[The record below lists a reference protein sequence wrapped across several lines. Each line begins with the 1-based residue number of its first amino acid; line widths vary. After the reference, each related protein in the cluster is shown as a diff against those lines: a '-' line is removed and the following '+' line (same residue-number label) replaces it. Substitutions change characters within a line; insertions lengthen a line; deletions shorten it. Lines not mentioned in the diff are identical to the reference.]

1 MAMSTE
7 VLDWRRAL
15 LLSLGITMEFV
26 TVARAAEVAP
36 GQTRSI
42 WIGERRILIV
52 NDGRT
57 FYALQGLCGHQNLPL
72 EGGRIWQ
79 GTIDCPWHHFQ
90 YDLKTGENLY
100 PRRIYPLEALPRLR
114 QQVQPLQ
121 TYPVRVVDSELQVGL
136 PNSAEELQEE
146 AGA

>member
-1 MAMSTE
+1 
-7 VLDWRRAL
+7 
-15 LLSLGITMEFV
+15 MEFV

-42 WIGERRILIV
+42 QTGGRLILLV
-52 NDGRT
+52 NDGGT
-57 FYALQGLCGHQNLPL
+57 FYALQGLCGHQNLPPSR
-72 EGGRIWQ
+72 GRFWQ

-100 PRRIYPLEALPRLR
+100 PRRIYPLDALPRLR

-121 TYPVRVVDSELQVGL
+121 TYPVRVVNGELQVGL
-136 PNSAEELQEE
+136 SNSAEELQEE
-146 AGA
+146 TGA